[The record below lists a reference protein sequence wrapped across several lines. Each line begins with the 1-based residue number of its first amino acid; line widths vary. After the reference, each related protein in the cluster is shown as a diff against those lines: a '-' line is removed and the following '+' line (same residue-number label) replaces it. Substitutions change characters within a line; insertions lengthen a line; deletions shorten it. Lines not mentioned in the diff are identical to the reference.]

1 MKRVILNSCSNDIQH
16 TEPECSAVAPAWQV
30 LLSAAVRAPQ
40 PGHVC
45 GVQGETVYV
54 KGGERGLM
62 EALVTKGPMTVAVD
76 AGHQSFRFYKSGI
89 YNNTAC
95 HVKPVTGV
103 PASHSSVCPERVAFV
118 HDGFCAA
125 HRTMGG
131 VVDTL

>member
-1 MKRVILNSCSNDIQH
+1 MLCSCPCLAGPAKCNGV
-16 TEPECSAVAPAWQV
+16 SAKSYLPV
-30 LLSAAVRAPQ
+30 
-40 PGHVC
+40 HVC
-45 GVQGETVYV
+45 GVQGKTLYV

-103 PASHSSVCPERVAFV
+103 PANHSSVCSDRVAFV
-118 HDGFCAA
+118 CSGSCRAEW
-125 HRTMGG
+125 TKGS
-131 VVDTL
+131 VVGTLCQ